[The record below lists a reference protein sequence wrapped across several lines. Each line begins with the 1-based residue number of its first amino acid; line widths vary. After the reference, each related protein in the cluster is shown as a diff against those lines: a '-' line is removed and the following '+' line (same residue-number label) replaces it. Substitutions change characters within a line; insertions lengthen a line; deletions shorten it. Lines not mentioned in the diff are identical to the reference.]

1 MPLPCH
7 AHTWLFCGAC
17 RVAAIATRHVSQIGG
32 FSRAKD
38 ESRARFPQVRA
49 TIACARESRRGESR
63 GRTGSPSAAK
73 TGATRARNRIP
84 ARLGLRPSI
93 DRQMPRLGTAMDPAA
108 VGDLAVGTGTHA
120 PPRPRR
126 KKSWLSV
133 FKSKDRLSRGA
144 SHDQTAFSARRI
156 VSARRLCRQSAEL
169 QTGWRCLGR
178 FDLLVALERTIARK
192 DAALSAAEFKS
203 AKGWK
208 AEDARVSRSRRRI
221 ERELFCSHGCSPRT
235 TPRRT
240 AGRARCA
247 FTESVRSSR
256 PQKYRCS
263 CFSPCAQSRGDFCR
277 SIDLRYDP
285 TCGLAERCNG
295 RKPKERCD

>member
-1 MPLPCH
+1 
-7 AHTWLFCGAC
+7 
-17 RVAAIATRHVSQIGG
+17 
-32 FSRAKD
+32 
-38 ESRARFPQVRA
+38 
-49 TIACARESRRGESR
+49 
-63 GRTGSPSAAK
+63 
-73 TGATRARNRIP
+73 
-84 ARLGLRPSI
+84 
-93 DRQMPRLGTAMDPAA
+93 MPRLGTAMDPAA

-208 AEDARVSRSRRRI
+208 AEDARGSRSRRHI
-221 ERELFCSHGCSPRT
+221 ERGLFCSHGCSPRT

-240 AGRARCA
+240 AGRAVARLPKACGQGRRNTGA
-247 FTESVRSSR
+247 SALVSARNREEIFAEV
-256 PQKYRCS
+256 
-263 CFSPCAQSRGDFCR
+263 
-277 SIDLRYDP
+277 SI
-285 TCGLAERCNG
+285 
-295 RKPKERCD
+295 CDTIQHTA